1 MSYVSFSYLESS
13 KCENDMHM
21 LNDGIGAVISYVVSY
36 LQDAA
41 WVKETHISPFLTIES
56 PLALWLLSSS
66 D

>member
-1 MSYVSFSYLESS
+1 
-13 KCENDMHM
+13 MHM

-41 WVKETHISPFLTIES
+41 WVEEAHISPFLTIES